1 MSTLEN
7 HFPAPLEAFKS
18 NVTLSTLGVLLV
30 AVLWTLGRSAASGR
44 REWIRVGLA
53 PGLFGRNKKAAVQD
67 FQQNGRALVRD
78 GYNRNKGKNFV
89 IYTAEKDQLIIAPK
103 FLPEIRMLPETKIS
117 HAQVLMDYWVGEHIG
132 ADIAMGGA
140 QHIDAVR
147 GPLTRSLKTTV
158 PMMHREYRRTSEF
171 LFSQIPKDTKEMS
184 VYQFCYATVSSMTS
198 TVFIGE
204 ELTHA
209 GGWGNIVMEYF
220 PEAWRIRNALKPWPY
235 ALRPLVK
242 PFVVKDN
249 KLEDILAKAEQYLDE
264 PIKKRR
270 SPDNEDVDILKF
282 LAEYNESPRK
292 VALQVVGIITG
303 ALNTST
309 HALMEA
315 IYHLCAH
322 PEYIPDIR
330 AEARAALASENMQW
344 TYEVSKK
351 LHLLDSFLKESLR
364 VFAPEGLAITRK
376 ATSSFGLSD
385 GTWVPKGTYIAVAG
399 EAMSRDPDFYPNPE
413 TFDGRRFLGPDGLPL
428 SPDRE
433 FHGIEPGNGMWG
445 SGRLTCPGRHYA
457 SALSKII
464 VAGLLL
470 KYDISLPKGQK
481 LKPGT
486 EMDAN
491 LMPDMT
497 QMIVLT
503 EIE

>member
-1 MSTLEN
+1 
-7 HFPAPLEAFKS
+7 
-18 NVTLSTLGVLLV
+18 
-30 AVLWTLGRSAASGR
+30 
-44 REWIRVGLA
+44 
-53 PGLFGRNKKAAVQD
+53 
-67 FQQNGRALVRD
+67 
-78 GYNRNKGKNFV
+78 
-89 IYTAEKDQLIIAPK
+89 
-103 FLPEIRMLPETKIS
+103 
-117 HAQVLMDYWVGEHIG
+117 
-132 ADIAMGGA
+132 
-140 QHIDAVR
+140 
-147 GPLTRSLKTTV
+147 
-158 PMMHREYRRTSEF
+158 
-171 LFSQIPKDTKEMS
+171 
-184 VYQFCYATVSSMTS
+184 
-198 TVFIGE
+198 
-204 ELTHA
+204 
-209 GGWGNIVMEYF
+209 
-220 PEAWRIRNALKPWPY
+220 
-235 ALRPLVK
+235 
-242 PFVVKDN
+242 
-249 KLEDILAKAEQYLDE
+249 
-264 PIKKRR
+264 
-270 SPDNEDVDILKF
+270 
-282 LAEYNESPRK
+282 
-292 VALQVVGIITG
+292 
-303 ALNTST
+303 
-309 HALMEA
+309 
-315 IYHLCAH
+315 
-322 PEYIPDIR
+322 
-330 AEARAALASENMQW
+330 MQW